1 MSPHLAQTLL
11 PSGPRRMRAFRGKRD
26 HRLALH
32 ASHCGAET
40 TKASDLQSL
49 SRWAHL
55 GSNQGPPAC
64 EAGALPLSY
73 APGRKPR
80 RLEGMLSAAASRP

>member
-1 MSPHLAQTLL
+1 
-11 PSGPRRMRAFRGKRD
+11 MRAFRGKRD

-49 SRWAHL
+49 SRWR
-55 GSNQGPPAC
+55 N
-64 EAGALPLSY
+64 LS
-73 APGRKPR
+73 ARKPR
-80 RLEGMLSAAASRP
+80 AADARADRYQIADGVTGRSGAGES